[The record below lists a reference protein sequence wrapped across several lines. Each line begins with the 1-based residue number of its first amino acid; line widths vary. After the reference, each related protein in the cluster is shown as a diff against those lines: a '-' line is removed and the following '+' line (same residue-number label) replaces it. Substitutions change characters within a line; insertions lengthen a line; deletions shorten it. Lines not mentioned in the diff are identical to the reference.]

1 MYITADGDDEVVMA
15 TNHRYSKGI
24 GAGLD
29 RRLPGTPRSIESV
42 DVKKADRLITATP
55 DGRMRLLTF
64 LNKIEK
70 KMASEKS
77 GRRADIAAIRAHM
90 ARNMAYNQAARS
102 AMKKQLLAKMAV
114 NAKRAKAALD
124 KNMRRTQRQFAAAAA
139 LENRRN
145 AATMARSAATRR
157 IMRRNKR
164 QAAQALKLAVLTQ
177 QRNLAALAQV
187 TNAKI
192 KRTNKHIAANAAH
205 IAANAKAARKALN
218 KAMNAFDHKMNNI
231 ASDALKKRSKL
242 VAQANAQNAKF
253 RSYANNRIRAI
264 VASTAAKFKSVRDK
278 MAKDRMHADNA
289 LLKETTRLSAALK
302 ANKALQDKR
311 FRKTVANIKAAKA
324 EANKRVAAA
333 KRSFKV
339 RIAALS
345 STVKTQVAKLN
356 GRVTSLSGTIT
367 RNKLEQAKVNRNTN
381 AEIKRMIT
389 LGNKRYQEHIAKDKE
404 LSALMN
410 KNKAST
416 LRRMKRLSDS
426 FTLRMKN
433 IHKQMAKDRR
443 HSANKLKSAT
453 NKLYAT
459 LKANAARQSR
469 ANKAMAQNTASARRE
484 ARDSLKKAT
493 MSFTARLAK
502 MHAISI
508 RSARKQQRK
517 INKLTGIVTANAVKD
532 AKGRAELHQMRK
544 ANKLEIK
551 GAISRAIAAGENH
564 ARRIERNMRRSAKRT
579 RKSLN
584 GQISTQISKVRQQV
598 QRSLYKLSL
607 ENKAERKQ
615 LKAVILGAVAD
626 AAKAA
631 KKALKKNV
639 NWTTAKFLKLEARL
653 ASEGKKGSKGRAA
666 LRRSVAAAKKSAL
679 RNLKGAVENQNRA
692 LLAEKAESNRRIKKA
707 NLKLTSYARQMEKDA
722 SAVKVQMKSN
732 IKTLNSKLSAAKRAA
747 KRGLAATNAAS
758 LRRYNSAIN
767 LVKKSIA
774 AAKKSA
780 NLRFALA
787 YKVMARDR
795 KAMDRK
801 LRSSVVMLNNKKA
814 ELASLQDVR
823 FKKVQKNIKKLKADT
838 RAAVRFAKKNFTTK
852 LMALTTMVKDQ
863 ETRLKGEIAV
873 VTGNIKGTRRDQLD
887 VNKKVSREI
896 NNIVATANKRA
907 SGSKRARGKLRAIL
921 NANKKTAAAEVAAL
935 AKSSTLAIALLRSKQ
950 AAIRRKAAKNLTRA
964 TKALTKRMDAA
975 KAKQA
980 RAQRG
985 LRAALKGNMAA
996 SKGALKAAKASF
1008 RAKVLT
1014 MTNLMTMNQKRYE
1027 AGLKRV
1033 TGVVH
1038 SYKKSSKRDL
1048 ILLKEQT
1055 NAMNRDLSGK
1065 LAKAISMGMAK
1076 AKKAE
1081 ATALSNI
1088 KKSKKALSTFS
1099 ASMIERMANGVY
1111 KTIQGGRH
1119 KVADNYLSLKAY
1131 AATGKDAI
1139 IDYMKKSKR
1148 SGLSSI
1154 GDLLVTVGRLSKV
1167 KVKKS
1172 EGVGA
1177 GAKTLPAIFGGKKM
1191 KMKNAVSSINFLVN
1205 EYTRTL
1211 TSVQQRWPMGLGKYL
1226 LAKVESNMQK
1236 SGILEVDRLPGKSKN
1251 FVFVNAQQVGLS
1263 SKLSDFAG
1271 LAVKMTAY
1279 QATLTGMA
1287 SKVAKKAKAS
1297 KRVFMK
1303 PPEWQGN

>member
-1 MYITADGDDEVVMA
+1 MGRALKLLKPRAQMEGKDSRMRIAFALLSAFAICCSVMYITADGDDEVVMA
-15 TNHRYSKGI
+15 SNGKGI

-29 RRLPGTPRSIESV
+29 RHTPRSVESV
-42 DVKKADRLITATP
+42 DVKKADRLITATL
-55 DGRMRLLTF
+55 DGRMRLLNF
-64 LNKIEK
+64 LNKVEK
-70 KMASEKS
+70 KMAAEKA

-124 KNMRRTQRQFAAAAA
+124 RHMRRTQRQFAAAAA
-139 LENRRN
+139 VENRRYKQTLKR
-145 AATMARSAATRR
+145 AAQTRA
-157 IMRRNKR
+157 IMRKNKAEA
-164 QAAQALKLAVLTQ
+164 AAQLKLAVLTQ
-177 QRNLAALAQV
+177 QRSLAALASV

-205 IAANAKAARKALN
+205 IAANAKAARKALD
-218 KAMNAFDHKMNNI
+218 KAMANFDHKMNNI
-231 ASDALKKRSKL
+231 ASEALKKRSKL

-264 VASTAAKFKSVRDK
+264 VASTAAKFMSVRDK

-289 LLKETTRLSAALK
+289 LLKETTRLSAALN

-345 STVKTQVAKLN
+345 ATVKVQVAKLN
-356 GRVTSLSGTIT
+356 GRVTTLSGTIT
-367 RNKLEQAKVNRNTN
+367 RNKLEQARVNRNTN
-381 AEIKRMIT
+381 AEIKRMIS

-416 LRRMKRLSDS
+416 LRKMRRLSDT
-426 FTLRMKN
+426 FTLRMNK

-469 ANKAMAQNTASARRE
+469 ANKAMAENTAAARRE
-484 ARDSLKKAT
+484 AARSLQQAT
-493 MSFTARLAK
+493 MSFTSRLAK
-502 MHAISI
+502 MHAISV
-508 RSARKQQRK
+508 RSARKQQKR
-517 INKLTGIVTANAVKD
+517 INKLTGVVAANAVKD

-544 ANKLEIK
+544 ANKAEIK
-551 GAISRAIAAGENH
+551 GAISRAIRSGENH
-564 ARRIERNMRRSAKRT
+564 ARRIERNMARAAKKT

-584 GQISTQISKVRQQV
+584 GQISTQISKLRKQT

-631 KKALKKNV
+631 KKALKKHV

-653 ASEGKKGSKGRAA
+653 ASEGKKGAKGRAA
-666 LRRSVAAAKKSAL
+666 LKRSVAAAKKSAL
-679 RNLKGAVENQNRA
+679 
-692 LLAEKAESNRRIKKA
+692 
-707 NLKLTSYARQMEKDA
+707 
-722 SAVKVQMKSN
+722 
-732 IKTLNSKLSAAKRAA
+732 
-747 KRGLAATNAAS
+747 AS
-758 LRRYNSAIN
+758 L
-767 LVKKSIA
+767 KA
-774 AAKKSA
+774 AAKKAS
-780 NLRFALA
+780 NRRFALA
-787 YKVMARDR
+787 YAVMARDR

-801 LRSSVVMLNNKKA
+801 LQSSVVMLNNKKA

-838 RAAVRFAKKNFTTK
+838 RKAVRFAKKNFTTK

-863 ETRLKGEIAV
+863 ETRLSGEIAV
-873 VTGNIKGTRRDQLD
+873 VTGNIKSTRRQQLA

-896 NNIVATANKRA
+896 ANIVATANKRQSA
-907 SGSKRARGKLRAIL
+907 SKRARGKLRAIL
-921 NANKKTAAAEVAAL
+921 NANKKTASAEVAAL
-935 AKSSTLAIALLRSKQ
+935 AKSTTLAVALLRAKQ
-950 AAIRRKAAKNLTRA
+950 ASLRRKAAK
-964 TKALTKRMDAA
+964 ALTKATKGLVKKMNSAKKAQA
-975 KAKQA
+975 KAMK
-980 RAQRG
+980 G
-985 LRAALKGNMAA
+985 LRSALKGNMAA

-1008 RAKVLT
+1008 KAKVLT
-1014 MTNLMTMNQKRYE
+1014 MTNLMTMNQKKYE
-1027 AGLKRV
+1027 RGLKRV
-1033 TGVVH
+1033 TGL
-1038 SYKKSSKRDL
+1038 SRSWKKSSKKDL
-1048 ILLKEQT
+1048 VLLKEQT
-1055 NAMNRDLSGK
+1055 DAMNRDLSGK
-1065 LAKAISMGMAK
+1065 LAKAITMGSAK

-1081 ATALSNI
+1081 ATALANM
-1088 KKSKKALSTFS
+1088 KKSKKALSTFA
-1099 ASMIERMANGVY
+1099 ASTIERMANGVF

-1139 IDYMKKSKR
+1139 TDYMKKSKR

-1154 GDLLVTVGRLSKV
+1154 GDLLVTVGRLSDV

-1177 GAKTLPAIFGGKKM
+1177 GAKTLPAIFGAKKM

-1211 TSVQQRWPMGLGKYL
+1211 TQVQQRWPMGLGKYL

-1236 SGILEVDRLPGKSKN
+1236 AGILEVDRLPGKSKN

-1297 KRVFMK
+1297 KQVFMK

>member
-1 MYITADGDDEVVMA
+1 MGRALKLLKPRAQMEGKDSRMRIAFALLSAFAICCSVMYITADGDDEVVMA
-15 TNHRYSKGI
+15 SNGKGI

-29 RRLPGTPRSIESV
+29 RHTPRSVESV

-55 DGRMRLLTF
+55 DGRMRLLNF
-64 LNKIEK
+64 LNKVEK
-70 KMASEKS
+70 KVAAEKA

-124 KNMRRTQRQFAAAAA
+124 RHMRRTQRQFAAAAA
-139 LENRRN
+139 VENRRYKQTLKR
-145 AATMARSAATRR
+145 AAQTRA
-157 IMRRNKR
+157 IMRKNKAEA
-164 QAAQALKLAVLTQ
+164 AAQLKLAVLTQ
-177 QRNLAALAQV
+177 QRSLAALASV

-205 IAANAKAARKALN
+205 IAANAKAARKALD
-218 KAMNAFDHKMNNI
+218 KAMANFDHKMNNI
-231 ASDALKKRSKL
+231 ANDALKKRSKL
-242 VAQANAQNAKF
+242 VAQANAQDAKF
-253 RSYANNRIRAI
+253 RNYANNRIRAI
-264 VASTAAKFKSVRDK
+264 VASTAAQFKSVRDK

-381 AEIKRMIT
+381 AEIKRMIS

-404 LSALMN
+404 LSALMK

-416 LRRMKRLSDS
+416 LRRMNRLSS
-426 FTLRMKN
+426 TFTLRMNK

-443 HSANKLKSAT
+443 HSANALKSAT

-469 ANKAMAQNTASARRE
+469 ANKAMAENTAAARRE
-484 ARDSLKKAT
+484 AARSLQQAT
-493 MSFTARLAK
+493 MSFTSRLAK
-502 MHAISI
+502 MHAISV
-508 RSARKQQRK
+508 RSARKQQKR
-517 INKLTGIVTANAVKD
+517 INKLTGVVTANAVKD

-544 ANKLEIK
+544 ANKAEIK
-551 GAISRAIAAGENH
+551 GAISRAIRSGENH
-564 ARRIERNMRRSAKRT
+564 ARRIERNMARAAKKT

-584 GQISTQISKVRQQV
+584 GQISTQISKLRKQT

-631 KKALKKNV
+631 KKALKKHV

-653 ASEGKKGSKGRAA
+653 ASEGKKGAKGRAA
-666 LRRSVAAAKKSAL
+666 LKRSVAAAKKSAL
-679 RNLKGAVENQNRA
+679 
-692 LLAEKAESNRRIKKA
+692 
-707 NLKLTSYARQMEKDA
+707 
-722 SAVKVQMKSN
+722 
-732 IKTLNSKLSAAKRAA
+732 
-747 KRGLAATNAAS
+747 AS
-758 LRRYNSAIN
+758 L
-767 LVKKSIA
+767 KA
-774 AAKKSA
+774 AAKKAS
-780 NLRFALA
+780 NRRFALA
-787 YKVMARDR
+787 YAVMARDR

-801 LRSSVVMLNNKKA
+801 LQSSVVMLNNKKA

-838 RAAVRFAKKNFTTK
+838 RKAVRFAKKNFTTK

-863 ETRLKGEIAV
+863 ETRLSGEIAV
-873 VTGNIKGTRRDQLD
+873 VTGNIKSTRRQQLA

-896 NNIVATANKRA
+896 ANIVATANKRQSA
-907 SGSKRARGKLRAIL
+907 SKRARGKLRAIL
-921 NANKKTAAAEVAAL
+921 NANKKTASAEVAAL
-935 AKSSTLAIALLRSKQ
+935 AKSTTLAVALLRAKQ
-950 AAIRRKAAKNLTRA
+950 ASLRRKAAK
-964 TKALTKRMDAA
+964 ALTKATKGLVKKMNSAKKSQA
-975 KAKQA
+975 KAMK
-980 RAQRG
+980 G
-985 LRAALKGNMAA
+985 LRSALKGNMAA

-1008 RAKVLT
+1008 KAKVLT
-1014 MTNLMTMNQKRYE
+1014 MTNLMTMNQKKYE
-1027 AGLKRV
+1027 RGLKRV
-1033 TGVVH
+1033 TGL
-1038 SYKKSSKRDL
+1038 SRSWKKSSKKDL
-1048 ILLKEQT
+1048 VLLKEQT
-1055 NAMNRDLSGK
+1055 DAMNRDLSGK
-1065 LAKAISMGMAK
+1065 LAKAITMGSAK

-1081 ATALSNI
+1081 ATALANM
-1088 KKSKKALSTFS
+1088 KKSKKALSTFA
-1099 ASMIERMANGVY
+1099 ASTIERMANGVF

-1139 IDYMKKSKR
+1139 TDYMKKSKR

-1154 GDLLVTVGRLSKV
+1154 GDLLVTVGRLSDV
-1167 KVKKS
+1167 K
-1172 EGVGA
+1172 
-1177 GAKTLPAIFGGKKM
+1177 
-1191 KMKNAVSSINFLVN
+1191 
-1205 EYTRTL
+1205 
-1211 TSVQQRWPMGLGKYL
+1211 
-1226 LAKVESNMQK
+1226 
-1236 SGILEVDRLPGKSKN
+1236 
-1251 FVFVNAQQVGLS
+1251 
-1263 SKLSDFAG
+1263 
-1271 LAVKMTAY
+1271 
-1279 QATLTGMA
+1279 
-1287 SKVAKKAKAS
+1287 
-1297 KRVFMK
+1297 
-1303 PPEWQGN
+1303 

>member
-15 TNHRYSKGI
+15 SNGKGI

-29 RRLPGTPRSIESV
+29 RHTPRSVESV

-55 DGRMRLLTF
+55 DGRMRLLKF

-70 KMASEKS
+70 KMAAEKS

-124 KNMRRTQRQFAAAAA
+124 KHMRRTQRQFAAAAA
-139 LENRRN
+139 VENRRYKQTLKR
-145 AATMARSAATRR
+145 AAQTRA
-157 IMRRNKR
+157 IMRKNKAAA
-164 QAAQALKLAVLTQ
+164 AAQLKLAVLTQ
-177 QRNLAALAQV
+177 QRSLAALASV

-192 KRTNKHIAANAAH
+192 KRTNKHIAANA
-205 IAANAKAARKALN
+205 KAARKALD
-218 KAMNAFDHKMNNI
+218 KAMSNFDHKMNNI
-231 ASDALKKRSKL
+231 ANDALKKRSKL
-242 VAQANAQNAKF
+242 VSQANAQDAKF
-253 RSYANNRIRAI
+253 RNYANNRIRAI
-264 VASTAAKFKSVRDK
+264 VASTAAQFKSVRDK

-345 STVKTQVAKLN
+345 ATVKVQVAKLN
-356 GRVTSLSGTIT
+356 GRVTTLSGTIT
-367 RNKLEQAKVNRNTN
+367 RNKLEQARVNRNTN
-381 AEIKRMIT
+381 AEVKRMIS

-416 LRRMKRLSDS
+416 LRKMRRLSDTFS
-426 FTLRMKN
+426 LRMNK

-469 ANKAMAQNTASARRE
+469 ANKAMAENTAAARRE
-484 ARDSLKKAT
+484 ARASLRKAT
-493 MSFTARLAK
+493 LSFTSRLAK

-517 INKLTGIVTANAVKD
+517 INKLTGVVTANAVKD
-532 AKGRAELHQMRK
+532 AKGRAELHQMSK

-551 GAISRAIAAGENH
+551 GAISKAIAQGENH
-564 ARRIERNMRRSAKRT
+564 ARRIERNMRRAAKRT

-584 GQISTQISKVRQQV
+584 GQISTQISKLRKET

-607 ENKAERKQ
+607 ENKAERAQ
-615 LKAVILGAVAD
+615 LKSVVLAAVAD

-631 KKALKKNV
+631 KKALKKHV

-653 ASEGKKGSKGRAA
+653 ASETKKGSKGRAG
-666 LRRSVAAAKKSAL
+666 LRRSIAAAKRSAL
-679 RNLKGAVENQNRA
+679 RSLAGAVENQNRA
-692 LLAEKAESNRRIKKA
+692 LLAEKAESHKAIKKA
-707 NLKLTSYARQMEKDA
+707 NMKLTSYAKQMESDA
-722 SAVKVQMKSN
+722 KAVKVQMKAN
-732 IKTLNSKLSAAKRAA
+732 LKTLNSKLSAAKRAA
-747 KRGLAATNAAS
+747 QRGLAATNAAS
-758 LRRYNSAIN
+758 LKRYRGAIN
-767 LVKKSIA
+767 MVKKSIA
-774 AAKKSA
+774 AAKKRA
-780 NLRFALA
+780 NARFALA

-795 KAMDRK
+795 KTMDRK

-814 ELASLQDVR
+814 ELQSLQDVR
-823 FKKVQKNIKKLKADT
+823 FKKVQKNIKVLKANT

-852 LMALTTMVKDQ
+852 LVALTTMIKDQ

-873 VTGNIKGTRRDQLD
+873 VTGNIKGTRRDQRA
-887 VNKKVSREI
+887 VNQKVSREI
-896 NNIVATANKRA
+896 SNIVKTANKFDSA
-907 SGSKRARGKLRAIL
+907 SKRARGKLRAIL

-935 AKSSTLAIALLRSKQ
+935 AKSSSFAIALMRAKQ
-950 AAIRRKAAKNLTRA
+950 ASIRRKAAKNLTRA
-964 TKALTKRMDAA
+964 TKALYKRMASA
-975 KAKQA
+975 KKAQAKSLKGLKAKLA
-980 RAQRG
+980 G
-985 LRAALKGNMAA
+985 SAAAA
-996 SKGALKAAKASF
+996 KGALKAAKASF
-1008 RAKVLT
+1008 KAKVLT

-1027 AGLKRV
+1027 RGLKRV
-1033 TGVVH
+1033 TGLTH
-1038 SYKKSSKRDL
+1038 SWKKSSKKDL
-1048 ILLKEQT
+1048 ILLKEQVG
-1055 NAMNRDLSGK
+1055 AMNRDLSGK
-1065 LAKAISMGMAK
+1065 LAKAISMGTAK

-1081 ATALSNI
+1081 AAALANM
-1088 KKSKKALSTFS
+1088 KKSKKALSTFA
-1099 ASMIERMANGVY
+1099 ASTIERMANGVF
-1111 KTIQGGRH
+1111 KSIQGGRH

-1139 IDYMKKSKR
+1139 TDYMKKSKR

-1154 GDLLVTVGRLSKV
+1154 GDLLVTVGRLSDV
-1167 KVKKS
+1167 KVSKS

-1177 GAKTLPAIFGGKKM
+1177 GAKSLPAIFGAKNM
-1191 KMKNAVSSINFLVN
+1191 KAKNAVSSINFLVN

-1226 LAKVESNMQK
+1226 LAKVETNMQK

-1271 LAVKMTAY
+1271 LAVKMTSY